1 MQKKLHH
8 MLRAPKYPTQSSAK
22 NVYSQSN
29 FTPENNIEGGGKNN
43 EHFPYEKRI
52 LKAPKSLL
60 WNVDS
65 NEQRLV
71 LYLPN
76 LFFCFKTS
84 YCIPTSPKLEI
95 AIQLIV

>member
-1 MQKKLHH
+1 

-52 LKAPKSLL
+52 LKAQKSLL
-60 WNVDS
+60 WNV
-65 NEQRLV
+65 
-71 LYLPN
+71 
-76 LFFCFKTS
+76 KTVMNS
-84 YCIPTSPKLEI
+84 IPTSPKLEI